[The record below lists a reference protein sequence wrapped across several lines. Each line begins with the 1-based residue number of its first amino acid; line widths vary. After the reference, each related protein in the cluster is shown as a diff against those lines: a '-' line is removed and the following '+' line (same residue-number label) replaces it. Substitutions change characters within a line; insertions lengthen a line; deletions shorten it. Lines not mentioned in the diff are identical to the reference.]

1 MQTTQFDLK
10 CHDIS
15 PIGIMMAC
23 ETMQD
28 MVSCLALS
36 TSGGDNSTL
45 VKFVVENIVY
55 LSYWKYIQV
64 PRSVRA
70 LEFGDAKKNVYFTFS
85 KRTLSIL
92 LSYFT
97 THPTS

>member
-1 MQTTQFDLK
+1 MLNCQLIVHIKEKKSPKSYMQTTQFDLK

-28 MVSCLALS
+28 MVSCLAMS

-45 VKFVVENIVY
+45 LNLLQKISYIYNILYIYHIGNIYKF
-55 LSYWKYIQV
+55 LD
-64 PRSVRA
+64 
-70 LEFGDAKKNVYFTFS
+70 L
-85 KRTLSIL
+85 
-92 LSYFT
+92 
-97 THPTS
+97 

>member
-28 MVSCLALS
+28 MVSCLAMS

-45 VKFVVENIVY
+45 LNLLQKISYVYNILYIYHIGNIYKF
-55 LSYWKYIQV
+55 LD
-64 PRSVRA
+64 
-70 LEFGDAKKNVYFTFS
+70 L
-85 KRTLSIL
+85 
-92 LSYFT
+92 
-97 THPTS
+97 